1 MRQSEIDYAHI
12 GRMLDVSAVRTDVTV
27 DEVDQLIDIVK
38 QYHCICA
45 SPMPYMTEYVIKQL
59 ANVPDTVVTGV
70 VGFPSGADTTSMKIH
85 TAREMLDIGCKELD
99 MVINV
104 GALKSGNG
112 ELVIQDIAAVVEA
125 AEQVPVKAILEIA
138 YLTDDEIR
146 RGSEWIVQAG
156 AAFVK
161 TGTGWGPRPTT
172 VDTIRL
178 IKSVIG
184 DAALIKAAGGI
195 RDLDTLL
202 LMKEAGCDRFG
213 IGVRSALTI
222 LQDAYDRAGITVDSA
237 VRTGLSS
244 AANLTDTY

>member
-1 MRQSEIDYAHI
+1 MESIIDYAHI
-12 GRMLDVSAVRTDVTV
+12 GRMMDVSAVRTDVTV
-27 DEVDQLIDIVK
+27 DEVDQMIDIVK
-38 QYHCICA
+38 RYHCVCA
-45 SPMPYMTEYVIKQL
+45 SPMPYMTEYVIRQL
-59 ANVPDTVVTGV
+59 VNVPDTVVTGV
-70 VGFPSGADTTSMKIH
+70 VGFPSGADTTSMKVH
-85 TAREMLDIGCKELD
+85 TAKEMLDIGCKELD

-104 GALKSGNG
+104 GALKSGNN
-112 ELVIQDIAAVVEA
+112 ELVIQDIAAVVAA

-146 RGSEWIVQAG
+146 MGSELIVRAG

-184 DAALIKAAGGI
+184 DTALIKAAGGI

-202 LMKEAGCDRFG
+202 AMKEAGCDRFG

-222 LQDAYDRAGITVDSA
+222 LQDAYHRAGIAVDPAVQTASSSA
-237 VRTGLSS
+237 VSS
-244 AANLTDTY
+244 DDSY

>member
-1 MRQSEIDYAHI
+1 MIQPVIDYARI
-12 GRMLDVSAVRTDVTV
+12 GRMVDVSAVRTDVTV
-27 DEVDQLIDIVK
+27 EEVDRLIDIVK
-38 QYHCICA
+38 RYHCVCA
-45 SPMPYMTEYVIKQL
+45 SPMPYMTDYVVRQL
-59 ANVPDTVVTGV
+59 QDVPDTVVTGV
-70 VGFPSGADTTSMKIH
+70 VGFPSGADTTSMKVH
-85 TAREMLDIGCKELD
+85 TAREMLALGCLELD

-104 GALKSGNG
+104 GALKSGDY
-112 ELVIQDIAAVVEA
+112 ERVRQDVASVVQA

-146 RGSEWIVQAG
+146 RGSELVVQAG

-161 TGTGWGPRPTT
+161 TGTGWGPKPTT

-184 DAALIKAAGGI
+184 DSALIKAAGGI

-202 LMKEAGCDRFG
+202 EMAEAGCNRFG

-222 LQDAYDRAGITVDSA
+222 LQDAYERAGLSVDPGIHA
-237 VRTGLSS
+237 DASS
-244 AANLTDTY
+244 GTSSTDHY